1 MRTSGSSV
9 ASEAATTS
17 SSDTSL
23 FEYTPQ
29 VVDYRSLLAQPG
41 TRLLADIDDRDDPL
55 WILAGPEDATDWNE
69 WEVAYNRL
77 SPSDRGDDEWI
88 VHRTVWWWG
97 VYTDRADD
105 YTEWFI
111 QPMIERAAL
120 ELEPPRVVWN

>member
-29 VVDYRSLLAQPG
+29 VVDYRSLLATPG

-55 WILAGPEDATDWNE
+55 WILACPQNDTDWNE
-69 WEVAYNRL
+69 WKVAYNRAA
-77 SPSDRGDDEWI
+77 RNEDDEWI

-111 QPMIERAAL
+111 QPMLERAARD
-120 ELEPPRVVWN
+120 LEPAFVVWN

>member
-9 ASEAATTS
+9 SSEAATTS

-41 TRLLADIDDRDDPL
+41 TRLLADINDRDDPL
-55 WILAGPEDATDWNE
+55 WILAFPEDANDWNR
-69 WEVAYNRL
+69 WEVAYNRAA
-77 SPSDRGDDEWI
+77 RNEDDEWI